1 MSGQLSVLVPA
12 ALGAGTAASAV
23 AVVALWRGAGTNP
36 EVFGGRLS
44 TRVSRLLATGDGE
57 GPSVKPTPQRAIVAG
72 GVLVAVWIISGWPV
86 AGIGCGVAVLA
97 LPWLLGSNAVA
108 NRRLDRIEALEVW
121 CRGMA
126 DRLAGGGGTGLVQT
140 IRESTRRAP
149 EPIAAEVRT
158 LAARLASMDWGYS
171 AALQAFADDLDDP
184 TGDDV
189 AAALMLALDR
199 QGGGVADVLRRL
211 AAQVAREVRSRDEVE
226 AERAQPRQAMRV
238 LLMMLGLLI
247 VASVFIPQLHH
258 GYSTATGQIVMA
270 SLLAFA
276 GLMMVRM
283 RSLAVGKPG
292 PRFLTGGTRS

>member
-1 MSGQLSVLVPA
+1 MSGGITVLVPA
-12 ALGAGTAASAV
+12 LLGAGAAASVVAAV
-23 AVVALWRGAGTNP
+23 AVWRGAGTNP
-36 EVFGGRLS
+36 EVFGGQLS
-44 TRVSRLLATGDGE
+44 KRVQRFLDTGDTAAPG
-57 GPSVKPTPQRAIVAG
+57 VKPTPQRAIFAG
-72 GVLVAVWIISGWPV
+72 GVLAAVWILSGWPV
-86 AGIGCGVAVLA
+86 AGIGCAAAVVA

-108 NRRLDRIEALEVW
+108 NRRLDRIEALEQW

-149 EPIAAEVRT
+149 EPIAAEVRV
-158 LAARLASMDWGYS
+158 LAARLASMDWGYT

-199 QGGGVADVLRRL
+199 QGGGVADILRRL

-247 VASVFIPQLHH
+247 VASVFIPQLHQ
-258 GYSTATGQIVMA
+258 GYSTVTGQIVMA
-270 SLLAFA
+270 VLLAFA
-276 GLMMVRM
+276 GLMLVRM
-283 RSLAVGKPG
+283 RTLAVGKPS

>member
-1 MSGQLSVLVPA
+1 MSGGITVRVPA
-12 ALGAGTAASAV
+12 LLGAGTAASVVAAV
-23 AVVALWRGAGTNP
+23 AVWRGAGTNP

-44 TRVSRLLATGDGE
+44 KRVQRFLDTGDTAAPG
-57 GPSVKPTPQRAIVAG
+57 VKPTPQRAIFAG
-72 GVLVAVWIISGWPV
+72 GVLVAVWILSGWPV
-86 AGIGCGVAVLA
+86 AGIGCAAAVVA

-108 NRRLDRIEALEVW
+108 NRRLDRIEALEQW

-149 EPIAAEVRT
+149 EPIAAEVRV
-158 LAARLASMDWGYS
+158 LAARLASMDWGYT

-199 QGGGVADVLRRL
+199 QGGGVADILRRL
-211 AAQVAREVRSRDEVE
+211 ATQVAREVRSRDEVE

-247 VASVFIPQLHH
+247 VASVFIPQLHQ
-258 GYSTATGQIVMA
+258 GYSTVTGQIVMA
-270 SLLAFA
+270 VLLVFA
-276 GLMMVRM
+276 GLMLVRM
-283 RSLAVGKPG
+283 RTLAVGKPS